1 MAEQSAF
8 STPRGDFGEFLVSEG
23 LLGADSLRQA
33 RENQSIVNAR
43 LDTVL
48 LDMRLMGEETLLAA
62 LGRYHETRTVS
73 ASELAAA
80 TPEAA
85 QMISPRMAAR
95 YEIVPYRVDGT
106 RLHVAMLD
114 PDDLLVQDELNLLTG
129 HLVSARVT
137 LELRMYEALSRLYGT
152 RPPATL
158 VLVARRL
165 AGERSARRAQT
176 PPPAPPPATRPSRPA
191 QRTPA
196 AEITSVPPASPQPRP
211 PGSRPA
217 QPTEL
222 EISAEDLELFP
233 SLRASSAGDPAEELP
248 AAPAPMPEPPPDT
261 RLQTSGAPVA
271 EPSPAGRL
279 LRASVALQN
288 AEMREDIADALL
300 DFCASILRRRM
311 MLIIRKGVILGWRGE
326 GDDVDPTAVRA
337 ISIPVDEPSVFL
349 NLIHGQSFW
358 LGPLP
363 PMARN
368 QDLVLALGGDPPT
381 QCVILPV
388 TLRDKTVCFLY
399 GDTPTDPAAGIPIA
413 ELRRLA
419 AKAGLAFQVYILKSK
434 IRTL

>member
-8 STPRGDFGEFLVSEG
+8 SAPRAGFGEFLVSEG

-48 LDMRLMGEETLLAA
+48 LDMRLMEEETLLAA

-80 TPEAA
+80 SPEAA
-85 QMISPRMAAR
+85 QMVSPRMAAR

-137 LELRMYEALSRLYGT
+137 LELRMYEALSRLYDT
-152 RPPATL
+152 KPPATL

-165 AGERSARRAQT
+165 AGERAARRAQAPAS
-176 PPPAPPPATRPSRPA
+176 PPVSRPSRPA

-211 PGSRPA
+211 PGGRPT

-222 EISAEDLELFP
+222 EISAEDLQLFP
-233 SLRASSAGDPAEELP
+233 SLRASSATDTAGDAL
-248 AAPAPMPEPPPDT
+248 AASAPQMPEPPPEAPAET
-261 RLQTSGAPVA
+261 RGAPGPT
-271 EPSPAGRL
+271 PSPTERL

-326 GDDVDPTAVRA
+326 GDDVDPAAVRA

-419 AKAGLAFQVYILKSK
+419 GKAGLAFQVYILKSK